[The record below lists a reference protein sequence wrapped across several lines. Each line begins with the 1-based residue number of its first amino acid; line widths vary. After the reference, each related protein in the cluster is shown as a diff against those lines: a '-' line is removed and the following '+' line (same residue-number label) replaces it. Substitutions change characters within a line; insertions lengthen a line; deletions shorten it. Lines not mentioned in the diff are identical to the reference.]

1 MKPCAAAHLSGTALL
16 LLLGFAS
23 CGGSREA
30 APPPE
35 TAAASE
41 ATSASPD
48 TAPESATSEKPPEEA
63 APAVDKKA
71 KAGPAG
77 DDDSGPETRTLDSIT
92 AIVKA
97 HRGEARAC
105 YEKALKQIPGL
116 KGDIVIHFVV
126 SPEGKVKTAEVNT
139 DRSTITNAAVSQ
151 CVIGVIRSITFPE
164 SSKGMESAVNYP
176 FNFNP

>member
-16 LLLGFAS
+16 LVLGFAG
-23 CGGSREA
+23 CGGGQKA

-35 TAAASE
+35 TAAAAE
-41 ATSASPD
+41 SAAPD
-48 TAPESATSEKPPEEA
+48 APEPAPSGKPPEEP
-63 APAVDKKA
+63 APVGTSKESPKGSDN
-71 KAGPAG
+71 
-77 DDDSGPETRTLDSIT
+77 DDSGPETRTLDSIT

-126 SPEGKVKTAEVNT
+126 SPAGKVKTAEVNAE
-139 DRSTITNAAVSQ
+139 RSTITNATVSQ

-164 SSKGMESAVNYP
+164 SSKGMESTVNYP